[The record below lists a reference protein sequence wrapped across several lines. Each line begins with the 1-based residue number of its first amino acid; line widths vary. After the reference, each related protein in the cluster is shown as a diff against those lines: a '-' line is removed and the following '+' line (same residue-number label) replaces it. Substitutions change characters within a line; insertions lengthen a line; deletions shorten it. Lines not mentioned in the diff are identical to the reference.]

1 MFIII
6 RIIITLQINTFY
18 SSKVMADSIF
28 VTGLLDDLI
37 SDIKKQQL
45 TRYTINFFS
54 SQRRPFY
61 EKYNMIIQGIDDWI
75 KTKEE
80 ESVR

>member
-1 MFIII
+1 MTRISFGKKTTNMFIII

-54 SQRRPFY
+54 S
-61 EKYNMIIQGIDDWI
+61 
-75 KTKEE
+75 
-80 ESVR
+80 

>member
-1 MFIII
+1 MTRISFGKITTNMFIII

-54 SQRRPFY
+54 S
-61 EKYNMIIQGIDDWI
+61 
-75 KTKEE
+75 
-80 ESVR
+80 